1 MTNYFIDFEN
11 VSSPGL
17 KGINHLPQNSTVYI
31 FYNKSCRISFETHLL
46 LTESKCSIKFME
58 IKTGT
63 KNALD
68 FQLCTF
74 VGYLMHSNPK
84 DKYVVI
90 TKDQGFDAMI
100 AFWRTENFCSSIK
113 RQISIEEP
121 VPTPVKS
128 PLIDNS
134 SIGVVNI
141 LKGLNDGKISSSRKL
156 MEVEQGE
163 KKQKDVKQAIVKK
176 DSPEIESLKK
186 LFANTSLVGQINYE
200 KINSYI
206 NRYKTV
212 RGLNNK
218 LRESYSERN
227 ATKILNIVAPLI
239 KDKK

>member
-1 MTNYFIDFEN
+1 
-11 VSSPGL
+11 
-17 KGINHLPQNSTVYI
+17 
-31 FYNKSCRISFETHLL
+31 
-46 LTESKCSIKFME
+46 
-58 IKTGT
+58 
-63 KNALD
+63 
-68 FQLCTF
+68 
-74 VGYLMHSNPK
+74 
-84 DKYVVI
+84 
-90 TKDQGFDAMI
+90 
-100 AFWRTENFCSSIK
+100 
-113 RQISIEEP
+113 
-121 VPTPVKS
+121 
-128 PLIDNS
+128 
-134 SIGVVNI
+134 
-141 LKGLNDGKISSSRKL
+141 

-212 RGLNNK
+212 RGLSNK